1 MRRLCDGGVKNV
13 FEVKGGHPV
22 YELSHKRVDEPC
34 AADYER
40 HMHNYCEI
48 LLFVR
53 GDANY
58 NVDGLV
64 YQPKPYDLLIIP
76 RATYHYVIP
85 NSPMPYENY
94 VLDFAGDLIPSKHY
108 KKLFSKPLIINIKE
122 DKEFCRFFKNLDAY
136 HETYSPEDFAY
147 AAKALLRELLIFCS
161 YRMER
166 SVIVEQERP
175 PLVDTVLRMIEDN
188 LEKPL
193 DAEFLAREL
202 MLSKSYLQNIFS
214 QSMHIGL
221 KQYIMQKKIFAA
233 HNDLAAGMSSGD
245 VCAKYCFSDY
255 SVFFRLYKKIMGYSP
270 KQTKLYRS

>member
-1 MRRLCDGGVKNV
+1 M

-108 KKLFSKPLIINIKE
+108 KKLFSKPLIINK
-122 DKEFCRFFKNLDAY
+122 
-136 HETYSPEDFAY
+136 
-147 AAKALLRELLIFCS
+147 
-161 YRMER
+161 
-166 SVIVEQERP
+166 
-175 PLVDTVLRMIEDN
+175 
-188 LEKPL
+188 
-193 DAEFLAREL
+193 
-202 MLSKSYLQNIFS
+202 
-214 QSMHIGL
+214 IGR
-221 KQYIMQKKIFAA
+221 A
-233 HNDLAAGMSSGD
+233 H
-245 VCAKYCFSDY
+245 V
-255 SVFFRLYKKIMGYSP
+255 
-270 KQTKLYRS
+270 